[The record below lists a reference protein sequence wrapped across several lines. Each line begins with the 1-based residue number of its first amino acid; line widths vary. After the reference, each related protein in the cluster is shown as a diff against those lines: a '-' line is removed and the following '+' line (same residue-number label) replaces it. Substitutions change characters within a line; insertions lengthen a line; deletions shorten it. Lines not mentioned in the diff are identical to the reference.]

1 MNEPTE
7 GGKAVIGCC
16 SLRLA
21 LSEFLLFFMGLS
33 VLPVP
38 NTHLPTEARRRYQKK
53 VVSGHMGAGNPNR
66 FLCKSWYSKPL
77 SRLSSPLPILLKSLL
92 DTE

>member
-21 LSEFLLFFMGLS
+21 LSEFLLFFYGFECFACTKHT
-33 VLPVP
+33 P
-38 NTHLPTEARRRYQKK
+38 THRGKKK
-53 VVSGHMGAGNPNR
+53 VSEEGCERSYGRWEP
-66 FLCKSWYSKPL
+66 K
-77 SRLSSPLPILLKSLL
+77 PILLQELVL
-92 DTE
+92 